1 VNSSRNLSNPVVP
14 SFLKR
19 STKLK
24 REFYTRPL
32 ITIAKELLGKI
43 LVKTE
48 NTPITARPQTSNNL
62 IPAQSQISQTFL
74 AGKIVEVEAYDGS
87 VDQAAHTF
95 IGRTKRN
102 EIMFRQGGYLY
113 VYFTYGV
120 HFCSNVVTGK
130 EGQGTAVLIRA
141 LEPVFGIEKL
151 IINRFGRDL
160 KNEKEKL
167 NLTSGPGKVC
177 SALSITKEHYGT
189 DLTKDEIFILDRP
202 VINKKDIAAG
212 KRVGI
217 SKSIDLPWRF
227 YIQGNAYVSRK

>member
-1 VNSSRNLSNPVVP
+1 LSNPVVP

-32 ITIAKELLGKI
+32 ITVAKELLGKI

-48 NTPITARPQTSNNL
+48 STPITARPQTSNTL

-120 HFCSNVVTGK
+120 HFCSNVVTGN

-141 LEPVFGIEKL
+141 LEPVFGIEKM

-160 KNEKEKL
+160 KNDKEKL
-167 NLTSGPGKVC
+167 NLTNGPGKIC
-177 SALSITKEHYGT
+177 QAFKINRDHYGA
-189 DLTKDEIFILDRP
+189 DLTSDGIFIIDQP
-202 VINKKDIAAG
+202 AMDNKNIIVT
-212 KRVGI
+212 KRIGI

-227 YIQGNAYVSRK
+227 YIKDNPWVSVK